1 MTMRRSLAELSPQE
15 ILWVALRIEERN
27 ARIYENYAEMFEWYE
42 PDVARTFREM
52 AREEREHGRR
62 LGVMYA
68 ERYEDAVC
76 DLTEEEIREIV
87 EAPVFED
94 GEAFIYDR
102 ARRRHAFEVGRE
114 AERRARAFYA
124 EMAERAT
131 DAAVRALFRELAEI
145 ESEHEALL
153 AQKLAEDSARDREER
168 GEP

>member
-1 MTMRRSLAELSPQE
+1 MRRSLAELSPQE

-42 PDVARTFREM
+42 PDTAQTFREM

-62 LGVMYA
+62 LGAMYA
-68 ERYEDAVC
+68 ERYGEAAC

-94 GEAFIYDR
+94 GEAFVYDR
-102 ARRRHAFEVGRE
+102 VRRRQAFEVGRE
-114 AERRARAFYA
+114 AERRARAFYT
-124 EMAERAT
+124 EMAERTT

-145 ESEHEALL
+145 ESEHESVF
-153 AQKLAEDSARDREER
+153 AQRLAEESARDPGDRA
-168 GEP
+168 EP